1 MPRNQEHSSYDHARR
16 QCPPAHRKVWTPLWT
31 GDNLLRLCWNSCRKK
46 QDVPTLG
53 AGGKMLQDR
62 FALPERQ
69 RVLGEG
75 GERLGIGM
83 RTGNLRLE
91 PISNEF
97 FQRIHN
103 KLQSLVLAFACFCPF
118 L

>member
-1 MPRNQEHSSYDHARR
+1 
-16 QCPPAHRKVWTPLWT
+16 
-31 GDNLLRLCWNSCRKK
+31 
-46 QDVPTLG
+46 
-53 AGGKMLQDR
+53 MLQDR
-62 FALPERQ
+62 LALTDRQ
-69 RVLGEG
+69 RVLSEG
-75 GERLGIGM
+75 GERLGIRM

-103 KLQSLVLAFACFCPF
+103 KTAKPLVLAFACFCPF